1 MKTLY
6 ILILL
11 VFSCFISAQNGNLK
25 KFNDEIY
32 VLNNKH
38 EYEQS
43 IIKIY
48 EVLYNPKSSHYEK
61 YNAYLQKSLTY
72 KRIYNFNEAY
82 GNLNYALE
90 EGLKTDKVK
99 EVNSKIAIEKFFIIF
114 DLQRFEKIREMIND
128 NKNIDLSLIDEETKG
143 LYLSALAIIEIIDGN
158 YGDANDK
165 INNAISIYEKV
176 SPKDLPNI
184 YGKKMFLYQKLNQ
197 PEKVEEA
204 FRKAMYYAEK
214 YKTDLYIKNLAI
226 NMWEFYTHQNNLEKA
241 KYYREIA
248 DNLKEDDNT
257 LININSLKLIELEKK
272 LTSDYLRK
280 EYEAQQKKQL
290 LVIVGFVIVLGILG
304 YLGITLFKNKKKRLE
319 VESEN
324 LEIRKKLDEILFNS
338 KNETEDS
345 DFKNTNLTDRQL
357 EIIELVKLG
366 KTNKEIGA
374 ELYISENTV
383 KYHLKIIYNTLGIEN
398 RRDLR

>member
-48 EVLYNPKSSHYEK
+48 EILYNPKSSHYEK

-90 EGLKTDKVK
+90 EGLKTAKVK

-143 LYLSALAIIEIIDGN
+143 LYLSALAIIEIIDG
-158 YGDANDK
+158 
-165 INNAISIYEKV
+165 
-176 SPKDLPNI
+176 
-184 YGKKMFLYQKLNQ
+184 
-197 PEKVEEA
+197 
-204 FRKAMYYAEK
+204 
-214 YKTDLYIKNLAI
+214 
-226 NMWEFYTHQNNLEKA
+226 
-241 KYYREIA
+241 
-248 DNLKEDDNT
+248 
-257 LININSLKLIELEKK
+257 
-272 LTSDYLRK
+272 
-280 EYEAQQKKQL
+280 
-290 LVIVGFVIVLGILG
+290 
-304 YLGITLFKNKKKRLE
+304 
-319 VESEN
+319 
-324 LEIRKKLDEILFNS
+324 
-338 KNETEDS
+338 
-345 DFKNTNLTDRQL
+345 
-357 EIIELVKLG
+357 
-366 KTNKEIGA
+366 
-374 ELYISENTV
+374 
-383 KYHLKIIYNTLGIEN
+383 
-398 RRDLR
+398 

>member
-6 ILILL
+6 IFILL

-32 VLNNKH
+32 VLNGKH

-158 YGDANDK
+158 YDDANDK

-241 KYYREIA
+241 KHYREIA

-280 EYEAQQKKQL
+280 EYEAQQNKQL
-290 LVIVGFVIVLGILG
+290 LIIVGFVIVLGILG
-304 YLGITLFKNKKKRLE
+304 YLGFTLFKNRKKRLA

-338 KNETEDS
+338 KNESENS

-357 EIIELVKLG
+357 EIIELVKIG

-398 RRDLR
+398 RWDLR